1 MAEYAGLEIRI
12 GGDTTRLSKA
22 LKAPMKAA
30 AELQREIRQITMAM
44 QFDPS
49 NLKNVSTR
57 IKLTADRME
66 ALRSKVQLAGTA
78 MEQLGDKVVKI
89 DGENKTVRE
98 LAEETKN
105 VALTAKMADER
116 YNDMVTTIATL
127 YEQFN
132 KVSKNAAI
140 KELAEHV
147 GGVKNAME
155 LAKMDVVDFDSAMKR
170 LDVPASVVE
179 RFKTLNSMQ
188 FHFEGRS
195 GELDKMLEQMEQLG
209 IFTTSDVEQ
218 VKQLRSQF
226 EVIASDK
233 AAYDLAD
240 QFQELGVRIE
250 RDKSEAEGLSAT
262 MRELDTHS
270 KVSMTDSFVGTK
282 KEIEDID
289 RAIKSLDEDMKQA
302 NAVLKMDPKNLD
314 AAKRAFDD
322 MSQKAELL
330 NQREVLL
337 KQNLERL
344 NTPEVQQAAEEHRNL
359 AEWVEN
365 ARSAAQKARSAYS
378 DQAAELKNLKA
389 AAERTKESM
398 ELLQSKMR
406 AYEQGLTGHNAYEQV
421 ATQLDD
427 ARKNVKRILDDWN
440 KMLDFDFE
448 RNGPISNMGIDPDDL
463 IPQTILDRYRLL
475 KKSVDETAGAL
486 EKAQKAFIDTQTH
499 LGHDLNSEAE
509 MERRYN
515 AFVEAERQA
524 KQAKSAFEEFTS
536 SEKGVGESA
545 IEMATDFENASRE
558 VDDLQK
564 TLKTLDDV
572 KIADKGDYEKWQQDL
587 NKVQD
592 EYKELT
598 VQVDRCNSE
607 VNESKT
613 AMERAEGELDLSNQ
627 TQEWRD
633 LTTKIEENTAAKK
646 DNAAAFKP
654 ENAGILTP
662 SNIKSIGMTLYSTLT
677 PAISGMGYAMIN
689 ASEDIDSA
697 YRNMRKTVDGTEQD
711 FQGLYDA
718 ALKFSNT
725 HVTSAAQLLE
735 IEAIGGELGIAT
747 DNLQEF
753 GEVVASLADSTNL
766 SAEDAATALGHLAN
780 IMKIEPDQYSG
791 FADALV
797 RLGNNGASTEEEIVN
812 IAERIGAMGAIVGM
826 STPDVL
832 AIASTIA
839 ATGQNAEAAGTA
851 ISKTFSF
858 METAVAAAG
867 GTMEISMESIG
878 AAVQEGGDQLTIF
891 ANMAGMTADEFVEA
905 WSSDPEGTFEGLS
918 QTIKGAEGSLQK
930 IADVAGMTAEEFA
943 STWESDP
950 TAAFEAFIKGLNGIE
965 QSGGSADSTLANLG
979 ITAVR
984 QKQAI
989 EGLMQTV
996 GHLDDNLEMSGNAWN
1011 GVSDQWGRAGDAAN
1025 EAAKKAEG
1033 FSGQMQILRN
1043 MANNALASLG
1053 EGAVPILKTLSGMLE
1068 DATAWFQNL
1077 STSSKT
1083 AIIQMGAF
1091 GFALGPLLTI
1101 ISTVITSKQNIANWA
1116 ATSTGAMAQVA
1127 RAFGLGGKSMVES
1140 LKQAGT
1146 AGSGLQAVMIA
1157 LKSETKTLF
1166 LSLVKGGLTAAAIA
1180 AVGYLIAEFVKLRQ
1194 EYELQ
1199 QKATV
1204 GLQEAMGRVAQATGD
1219 FSGLLPGTEK
1229 SLEDLYEDVDRL
1241 TQRQADLAD
1250 SLDNANEKYSSSIGP
1265 AEYYAQTIEDLI
1277 GKSGRSETETNRL
1290 KAAIEGL
1297 NQECGTSYGLNDYG
1311 ELIDTQTGKVVDNT
1325 EAIWDNVEARRAQ
1338 AIVDYYSD
1346 AYNEATAQAQEA
1358 QDTLDGL
1365 LAKQEELKQSEFYGK
1380 ELWEIDDADLAAF
1393 QEWNAEWSA
1402 NKQAV
1407 EEATRQ
1413 LENAEQVRDDLEQRI
1428 GEATDQLRANEKAQQ
1443 DAAAAAEAAAR
1454 RQEIVTDD
1462 VTGNMKRMYDAV
1474 GDDAT
1479 FNDMADSLNALTV
1492 SAEEL
1497 DGVDMSR
1504 LAGSFDGSMAD
1515 VMAALEDGGVHLTT
1529 FRGQL
1534 EEAGVSSETLS
1545 SVSAAAFQSLYE
1557 SCGGN
1562 VEKTASALTHMQT
1575 VMGSVNGQQV
1585 TFYVGDNGTII
1596 DEQGNIY
1603 DLQNDIGSIPD
1614 EVLVAYYGDN
1624 TDALD
1629 KARESKKAVE
1639 DVDGDTA
1646 TVTINATDN
1655 ATSVIGGIQDRINRL
1670 LRNVNIPIGAGSSA
1684 TGSIG
1689 SAPVI
1694 PRHAKGYI
1702 ATGPTLTNQ
1711 GWIGEDGVEAV
1722 TNWATGGAV
1731 VPLTNTKYMLPIAD
1745 AIAEGMAQ
1753 RGAGTGVTYNM
1764 YIDGARIND
1773 DAQIQSQFVDLM
1785 LTLRRKEMMNVG

>member
-57 IKLTADRME
+57 IKLTADRVE

-78 MEQLGDKVVKI
+78 MEQLGDKVVRI

-98 LAEETKN
+98 LAENTKN

-116 YNDMVTTIATL
+116 YNDMVSTIATL

-132 KVSKNAAI
+132 KVAKNAAI

-195 GELDKMLEQMEQLG
+195 GELDKMLEKMEQLG
-209 IFTTSDVEQ
+209 VFTTSDVEQ

-250 RDKSEAEGLSAT
+250 RDKAEAEGLSAT

-322 MSQKAELL
+322 MTQKAELL

-378 DQAAELKNLKA
+378 DQAAELKNLEA
-389 AAERTKESM
+389 AAKRTKESM

-406 AYEQGLTGHNAYEQV
+406 AYEGGYSGHSEYVAIEEQ
-421 ATQLDD
+421 
-427 ARKNVKRILDDWN
+427 
-440 KMLDFDFE
+440 M
-448 RNGPISNMGIDPDDL
+448 
-463 IPQTILDRYRLL
+463 
-475 KKSVDETAGAL
+475 
-486 EKAQKAFIDTQTH
+486 KA
-499 LGHDLNSEAE
+499 
-509 MERRYN
+509 
-515 AFVEAERQA
+515 
-524 KQAKSAFEEFTS
+524 AKSAAEGFKTQWDKMNKS
-536 SEKGVGESA
+536 LYESGQ
-545 IEMATDFENASRE
+545 D
-558 VDDLQK
+558 
-564 TLKTLDDV
+564 TLDIATYLDTY
-572 KIADKGDYEKWQQDL
+572 KLKLSELRSEADKVALAYSERKVSEEEWQAAMQAPYDYEETEASVKRMAEGYRDASKQAENLATTLRDMEDTHIASDKDYDRWKQDL
-587 NKVQD
+587 NKLQD

-598 VQVDRCNSE
+598 VRVDECNAE
-607 VNESKT
+607 VNESK
-613 AMERAEGELDLSNQ
+613 AVMERAESELDLSNQ

-633 LTTKIEENTAAKK
+633 LTNKIEENTAAKK

-654 ENAGILTP
+654 EDAGILTP

-677 PAISGMGYAMIN
+677 PAISGLGYAMIN
-689 ASEDIDSA
+689 ASDDIDSA

-747 DNLQEF
+747 ENLQEF

-832 AIASTIA
+832 ALASTIA

-851 ISKTFSF
+851 ISKTMSF
-858 METAVAAAG
+858 FETAVAAAG

-878 AAVQEGGDQLTIF
+878 NAVAEGGDQLTIF
-891 ANMAGMTADEFVEA
+891 ANMADMTADQFAEA
-905 WSSDPEGTFEGLS
+905 WSSDPDGTFEGLS
-918 QTIKGAEGSLQK
+918 KTIEGAQGSLQK

-943 STWESDP
+943 ATWESDP

-996 GHLDDNLEMSGNAWN
+996 GHLDDNLEMSGDAWN
-1011 GVSDQWGRAGDAAN
+1011 GISDQWGRAGDAAN

-1053 EGAVPILKTLSGMLE
+1053 EGAVPILKTLSEMLA
-1068 DATAWFQNL
+1068 DATAWFESL

-1083 AIIQMGAF
+1083 AIISLGAV
-1091 GFALGPLLTI
+1091 GFAIGPLLTI
-1101 ISTVITSKQNIANWA
+1101 ISTLITSKKNIVDWA

-1140 LKQAGT
+1140 LKSAGGGMQAVSIALRSEFKDLGASLLSSIGT
-1146 AGSGLQAVMIA
+1146 AAVIVAIGAVVAEFIRLYQEMELVKKSTTGLQ
-1157 LKSETKTLF
+1157 K
-1166 LSLVKGGLTAAAIA
+1166 AISGIGQ
-1180 AVGYLIAEFVKLRQ
+1180 V
-1194 EYELQ
+1194 
-1199 QKATV
+1199 
-1204 GLQEAMGRVAQATGD
+1204 TGD
-1219 FSGLLPGTEK
+1219 FSDKLPAVEH
-1229 SLEDLYEDVDRL
+1229 SLEEIHEIAGNLR
-1241 TQRQADLAD
+1241 QQQADLAD
-1250 SLDNANEKYSSSIGP
+1250 EISNANTQYSNTAGTVR
-1265 AEYYAQTIEDLI
+1265 YYAQTIEDLI

-1297 NQECGTSYGLNDYG
+1297 NRECGTSYGLNDYG
-1311 ELIDTQTGKVVDNT
+1311 ELIDTQTGKVIDNT
-1325 EAIWDNVEARRAQ
+1325 EAIWDNVRAREAQ
-1338 AIVDYYSD
+1338 ATIDYYQD
-1346 AYNEATAQAQEA
+1346 AFDQAVA
-1358 QDTLDGL
+1358 N
-1365 LAKQEELKQSEFYGK
+1365 K
-1380 ELWEIDDADLAAF
+1380 LAA
-1393 QEWNAEWSA
+1393 EESIAALEEEREALENDSRRLADHRSAKYRSWSA
-1402 NKQAV
+1402 EV
-1407 EEATRQ
+1407 EENRKN
-1413 LENAEQVRDDLEQRI
+1413 LEAANDTYRDSVDAIEALNQKIADANDLL
-1428 GEATDQLRANEKAQQ
+1428 DANEKAQQ

-1629 KARESKKAVE
+1629 KARESKEKLDE
-1639 DVDGDTA
+1639 LDGDTA
-1646 TVTINATDN
+1646 TVTVNATDN

>member
-78 MEQLGDKVVKI
+78 MEQLGDKVVRI

-140 KELAEHV
+140 KELAKYV
-147 GGVKNAME
+147 GGVQNATE
-155 LAKMDVVDFDSAMKR
+155 LAKMNVVEFDTA
-170 LDVPASVVE
+170 LEHLNVPASVVE

-195 GELDKMLEQMEQLG
+195 GELDKMLEKMEQLG
-209 IFTTSDVEQ
+209 VFTTSDVEQ

-302 NAVLKMDPKNLD
+302 NAILKMDPKNLD

-322 MSQKAELL
+322 MTQKAELL

-344 NTPEVQQAAEEHRNL
+344 NTHEVQQAAEEHRNL

-378 DQAAELKNLKA
+378 DQAAELKNLEA
-389 AAERTKESM
+389 AAKRTKESM

-406 AYEQGLTGHNAYEQV
+406 AYEGGYSGHSEYAAIEEQ
-421 ATQLDD
+421 
-427 ARKNVKRILDDWN
+427 I
-440 KMLDFDFE
+440 
-448 RNGPISNMGIDPDDL
+448 
-463 IPQTILDRYRLL
+463 
-475 KKSVDETAGAL
+475 
-486 EKAQKAFIDTQTH
+486 KA
-499 LGHDLNSEAE
+499 
-509 MERRYN
+509 
-515 AFVEAERQA
+515 
-524 KQAKSAFEEFTS
+524 AKSAAEGFKTQWDKMNKSLYESNQDTLDIATYLDTYELKLKKLRDEADKVALAYSEGKVSVEEWQAAMQAPYDYEETEAS
-536 SEKGVGESA
+536 VKRMAEGYRDASKQAEKL
-545 IEMATDFENASRE
+545 AT
-558 VDDLQK
+558 
-564 TLKTLDDV
+564 TLKGMEDTH
-572 KIADKGDYEKWQQDL
+572 IASDEDYEKWKQDL
-587 NKVQD
+587 NKLQG

-598 VQVDRCNSE
+598 VQVDRCNAE
-607 VNESKT
+607 VDESRE
-613 AMERAEGELDLSNQ
+613 AMNRAEGELDLSNQ

-654 ENAGILTP
+654 EDASILTP

-677 PAISGMGYAMIN
+677 PAISGMGYAMVN

-832 AIASTIA
+832 ALASTIA

-851 ISKTFSF
+851 ISKTMSF
-858 METAVAAAG
+858 FETAVAAAG

-878 AAVQEGGDQLTIF
+878 NAVTEGGDQLTIF
-891 ANMAGMTADEFVEA
+891 ANMADMTADQFAEA
-905 WSSDPEGTFEGLS
+905 WSSDPEGTFESLS
-918 QTIKGAEGSLQK
+918 QTIEGAQGSLQK

-943 STWESDP
+943 ATWESDP

-996 GHLDDNLEMSGNAWN
+996 GHLDDNLTMSGDAWN
-1011 GVSDQWGRAGDAAN
+1011 GVSDEWGRAGDAAN

-1053 EGAVPILKTLSGMLE
+1053 DGAVPILKTLSEMLA
-1068 DATAWFQNL
+1068 DATAWFESL

-1091 GFALGPLLTI
+1091 GFALGPLLTV

-1229 SLEDLYEDVDRL
+1229 SLEDLYDDVDRL

-1402 NKQAV
+1402 NAQAIA
-1407 EEATRQ
+1407 EATRQ

-1479 FNDMADSLNALTV
+1479 FNDMADSLDALTV

-1603 DLQNDIGSIPD
+1603 DLNADIGSIPD

-1629 KARESKKAVE
+1629 KARESKKAVK

-1773 DAQIQSQFVDLM
+1773 DAQIQSQFIDLM
-1785 LTLRRKEMMNVG
+1785 LTIRRKEAMNVG

>member
-78 MEQLGDKVVKI
+78 MEQLGDKVVRI

-116 YNDMVTTIATL
+116 YNDMVSTIATL

-140 KELAEHV
+140 KELAKYV
-147 GGVKNAME
+147 GGVQKATE
-155 LAKMDVVDFDSAMKR
+155 LSKMKVVEFDEALEH

-195 GELDKMLEQMEQLG
+195 GELDKMLEKMEQLG
-209 IFTTSDVEQ
+209 VFTTSDVEQ

-226 EVIASDK
+226 ELVASDK

-322 MSQKAELL
+322 MTQKAELL

-406 AYEQGLTGHNAYEQV
+406 AYEGGYSGHSEYVAIEEQIKAAKSAAEGFKAQWDKMNKSLYESGQETQDI
-421 ATQLDD
+421 ATYLDTY
-427 ARKNVKRILDDWN
+427 KIKL
-440 KMLDFDFE
+440 E
-448 RNGPISNMGIDPDDL
+448 
-463 IPQTILDRYRLL
+463 
-475 KKSVDETAGAL
+475 AL
-486 EKAQKAFIDTQTH
+486 EKEADEVALAFARGETSAEEWQNALQAPYDYEET
-499 LGHDLNSEAE
+499 EASVKR
-509 MERRYN
+509 M
-515 AFVEAERQA
+515 AEGYRDA
-524 KQAKSAFEEFTS
+524 SKQA
-536 SEKGVGESA
+536 EKL
-545 IEMATDFENASRE
+545 AT
-558 VDDLQK
+558 
-564 TLKTLDDV
+564 TLKGMEDTH
-572 KIADKGDYEKWQQDL
+572 IASDEDYEKWKQDL
-587 NKVQD
+587 KKVQD
-592 EYKELT
+592 EYKELS
-598 VQVDRCNSE
+598 VQVDNCNAE
-607 VNESKT
+607 VNESRT

-654 ENAGILTP
+654 EDAGILTP

-832 AIASTIA
+832 ALASTIA

-851 ISKTFSF
+851 ISKTMSF
-858 METAVAAAG
+858 FETAVAAAG

-943 STWESDP
+943 AMWESDP

-996 GHLDDNLEMSGNAWN
+996 GHLDDNLEMSGDAWN

-1053 EGAVPILKTLSGMLE
+1053 EGAVPILKTLSEMLA
-1068 DATAWFQNL
+1068 DATAWFESL

-1083 AIIQMGAF
+1083 AIISLGAV
-1091 GFALGPLLTI
+1091 GFAIGPLLTI
-1101 ISTVITSKQNIANWA
+1101 ISTLITSKQNIANWA

-1140 LKQAGT
+1140 LKSAGGGMQAVSIALRSEFKALGASLLSSIGT
-1146 AGSGLQAVMIA
+1146 AAVIVAIGAVVAEFIRLYQEMELVKKSTTGLQ
-1157 LKSETKTLF
+1157 K
-1166 LSLVKGGLTAAAIA
+1166 AISGIGQ
-1180 AVGYLIAEFVKLRQ
+1180 V
-1194 EYELQ
+1194 
-1199 QKATV
+1199 
-1204 GLQEAMGRVAQATGD
+1204 TGD
-1219 FSGLLPGTEK
+1219 FSDKLPAVEH
-1229 SLEDLYEDVDRL
+1229 SLEEIHEIAGNLR
-1241 TQRQADLAD
+1241 QQQADLAD
-1250 SLDNANEKYSSSIGP
+1250 EISNANTQYSNTAGTVR
-1265 AEYYAQTIEDLI
+1265 YYAQTIEDLI
-1277 GKSGRSETETNRL
+1277 GKSGRNETETNRL

-1297 NQECGTSYGLNDYG
+1297 NRECGTSYGLNDYG
-1311 ELIDTQTGKVVDNT
+1311 ELIDTQTGKVIDNT
-1325 EAIWDNVEARRAQ
+1325 EAIWDNVRAREAQATIDYYQDAFDQAVANKLAAEESIAALEEEREALENDSRRLADHRSARYRSWSAEVEENRKNLEAANDTYRDSVDAIEVLNQKIADATDTLHESERAQ
-1338 AIVDYYSD
+1338 
-1346 AYNEATAQAQEA
+1346 
-1358 QDTLDGL
+1358 
-1365 LAKQEELKQSEFYGK
+1365 EE
-1380 ELWEIDDADLAAF
+1380 
-1393 QEWNAEWSA
+1393 
-1402 NKQAV
+1402 
-1407 EEATRQ
+1407 
-1413 LENAEQVRDDLEQRI
+1413 
-1428 GEATDQLRANEKAQQ
+1428 
-1443 DAAAAAEAAAR
+1443 AAAAAEAAAR

-1529 FRGQL
+1529 FRSQM

-1603 DLQNDIGSIPD
+1603 DLNADIGSIPD

-1624 TDALD
+1624 TDALN
-1629 KARESKKAVE
+1629 KARESKKAVD

-1655 ATSVIGGIQDRINRL
+1655 ATSVIGGIQNRINRM

-1689 SAPVI
+1689 LSPYI

-1753 RGAGTGVTYNM
+1753 RGAGGGGTTYNL
-1764 YIDGARIND
+1764 YIND
-1773 DAQIQSQFVDLM
+1773 ARVNDDPAIESAFLNLM
-1785 LTLRRKEMMNVG
+1785 GAVNRRGMMVNATR

>member
-78 MEQLGDKVVKI
+78 MEQLGDKVVRI

-140 KELAEHV
+140 KELAKYV
-147 GGVKNAME
+147 GGVQNATE
-155 LAKMDVVDFDSAMKR
+155 LAKMNVVEFDTA
-170 LDVPASVVE
+170 LEHLNVPASVVE

-195 GELDKMLEQMEQLG
+195 GELDKMLEKMEQLG
-209 IFTTSDVEQ
+209 VFTTSDVEQ

-322 MSQKAELL
+322 MTQKAELL

-344 NTPEVQQAAEEHRNL
+344 NTHEVQQAAEEHRNL

-378 DQAAELKNLKA
+378 DQAAELKNLEA
-389 AAERTKESM
+389 AAKRTKESM

-406 AYEQGLTGHNAYEQV
+406 AYEGGYSGHSEYAAIEEQ
-421 ATQLDD
+421 
-427 ARKNVKRILDDWN
+427 I
-440 KMLDFDFE
+440 
-448 RNGPISNMGIDPDDL
+448 
-463 IPQTILDRYRLL
+463 
-475 KKSVDETAGAL
+475 
-486 EKAQKAFIDTQTH
+486 KA
-499 LGHDLNSEAE
+499 
-509 MERRYN
+509 
-515 AFVEAERQA
+515 
-524 KQAKSAFEEFTS
+524 AKSAAEGFKTQWDKMNKSLYESNQDTLDIATYLDTYELKLKKLRDEADKVALAYSEGKVSVEEWQAAMQAPYDYEETEAS
-536 SEKGVGESA
+536 VKRMAEGYRDASKQAEKL
-545 IEMATDFENASRE
+545 AT
-558 VDDLQK
+558 
-564 TLKTLDDV
+564 TLKGMEDTH
-572 KIADKGDYEKWQQDL
+572 IASDEDYEKWKQDL
-587 NKVQD
+587 NKLQG

-598 VQVDRCNSE
+598 VQVDRCNAE
-607 VNESKT
+607 VDESRE
-613 AMERAEGELDLSNQ
+613 AMNRAEGELDLSNQ

-654 ENAGILTP
+654 EDASILTP

-677 PAISGMGYAMIN
+677 PAISGMGYAMVN

-832 AIASTIA
+832 ALASTIA

-851 ISKTFSF
+851 ISKTMSF
-858 METAVAAAG
+858 FETAVAAAG

-878 AAVQEGGDQLTIF
+878 NAVTEGGDQLTIF
-891 ANMAGMTADEFVEA
+891 ANMADMTADQFAEA
-905 WSSDPEGTFEGLS
+905 WSSDPEGTFESLS
-918 QTIKGAEGSLQK
+918 QTIEGAQGSLQK

-943 STWESDP
+943 ATWESDP

-996 GHLDDNLEMSGNAWN
+996 GHLDDNLTMSGDAWN
-1011 GVSDQWGRAGDAAN
+1011 GVSDEWGRAGDAAN

-1053 EGAVPILKTLSGMLE
+1053 DGAVPILKTLSEMLA
-1068 DATAWFQNL
+1068 DATAWFESL

-1091 GFALGPLLTI
+1091 GFALGPLLTV

-1402 NKQAV
+1402 NAQAIA
-1407 EEATRQ
+1407 EATRQ

-1454 RQEIVTDD
+1454 RQEIVADD

-1603 DLQNDIGSIPD
+1603 DLNADIGSIPD

-1629 KARESKKAVE
+1629 KARESKKAVD

-1655 ATSVIGGIQDRINRL
+1655 ATNVIGGIQDRINRL
-1670 LRNVNIPIGAGSSA
+1670 LRNVNIPIGVGSSA

-1773 DAQIQSQFVDLM
+1773 DAQIQSQFIDLM
-1785 LTLRRKEMMNVG
+1785 LTIRRKEAMNVG

>member
-78 MEQLGDKVVKI
+78 MEQLGDKVVRI

-98 LAEETKN
+98 LAENTKN

-116 YNDMVTTIATL
+116 YNDMVSTIATL

-132 KVSKNAAI
+132 KVAKNAAI

-195 GELDKMLEQMEQLG
+195 GELDKMLEKMEQLG
-209 IFTTSDVEQ
+209 VFTTSDVEQ

-250 RDKSEAEGLSAT
+250 RDKAEAEGLSAT

-322 MSQKAELL
+322 MTQKAELL

-344 NTPEVQQAAEEHRNL
+344 NTPEVKQAAEEHRNL

-378 DQAAELKNLKA
+378 DQAAELKNLEA
-389 AAERTKESM
+389 AAKRTKESM

-406 AYEQGLTGHNAYEQV
+406 AYEGGYSGHSEYVAIEEQ
-421 ATQLDD
+421 
-427 ARKNVKRILDDWN
+427 
-440 KMLDFDFE
+440 M
-448 RNGPISNMGIDPDDL
+448 
-463 IPQTILDRYRLL
+463 
-475 KKSVDETAGAL
+475 
-486 EKAQKAFIDTQTH
+486 KA
-499 LGHDLNSEAE
+499 
-509 MERRYN
+509 
-515 AFVEAERQA
+515 
-524 KQAKSAFEEFTS
+524 AKSAAEGFKTQWDKMNKS
-536 SEKGVGESA
+536 LYESGQ
-545 IEMATDFENASRE
+545 D
-558 VDDLQK
+558 
-564 TLKTLDDV
+564 TLDIATYLDTY
-572 KIADKGDYEKWQQDL
+572 KLKLSELRSEADKVALAYSERKVSEEEWQAAMQAPYDYEETEASVKRMAEGYRDASKQAENLATTLRDMEDTHIASDKDYDRWKQDL
-587 NKVQD
+587 NKLQD

-598 VQVDRCNSE
+598 VRVDECNAE
-607 VNESKT
+607 VNESK
-613 AMERAEGELDLSNQ
+613 AVMERAESELDLSNQ

-633 LTTKIEENTAAKK
+633 LTNKIEENTAAKK

-654 ENAGILTP
+654 EDAGILTP

-677 PAISGMGYAMIN
+677 PAISGLGYAMIN
-689 ASEDIDSA
+689 ASDDIDSA

-747 DNLQEF
+747 ENLQEF

-832 AIASTIA
+832 ALASTIA

-851 ISKTFSF
+851 ISKTMSF
-858 METAVAAAG
+858 FETAVAAAG

-878 AAVQEGGDQLTIF
+878 NAVAEGGDQLTIF
-891 ANMAGMTADEFVEA
+891 ANMADMTADQFAEA
-905 WSSDPEGTFEGLS
+905 WSSDPDGTFEGLS
-918 QTIKGAEGSLQK
+918 KTIEGAQGSLQK

-943 STWESDP
+943 ATWESDP

-996 GHLDDNLEMSGNAWN
+996 GHLDDNLEMSGDAWN
-1011 GVSDQWGRAGDAAN
+1011 GISDQWGRAGDAAN

-1053 EGAVPILKTLSGMLE
+1053 EGAVPILKTLSEMLA
-1068 DATAWFQNL
+1068 DATAWFESL

-1083 AIIQMGAF
+1083 AIISLGAV
-1091 GFALGPLLTI
+1091 GFAIGPLLTI
-1101 ISTVITSKQNIANWA
+1101 ISTLITSKKNIVDWA

-1140 LKQAGT
+1140 LKSAGGGMQAVSIALRSEFKALGASLLSSIGT
-1146 AGSGLQAVMIA
+1146 AAVIVAIGAVVAEFIRLYQEMELVKKSTTGLQ
-1157 LKSETKTLF
+1157 K
-1166 LSLVKGGLTAAAIA
+1166 AISGIGQ
-1180 AVGYLIAEFVKLRQ
+1180 V
-1194 EYELQ
+1194 
-1199 QKATV
+1199 
-1204 GLQEAMGRVAQATGD
+1204 TGD
-1219 FSGLLPGTEK
+1219 FSDKLPAVEH
-1229 SLEDLYEDVDRL
+1229 SLEEIHEIAGNLR
-1241 TQRQADLAD
+1241 QQQADLAD
-1250 SLDNANEKYSSSIGP
+1250 EISNANTQYSNTAGTVR
-1265 AEYYAQTIEDLI
+1265 YYAQTIEDLI

-1297 NQECGTSYGLNDYG
+1297 NRECGTSYGLNDYG
-1311 ELIDTQTGKVVDNT
+1311 ELIDTQTGKVIDNT
-1325 EAIWDNVEARRAQ
+1325 EAIWDNVRAREAQ
-1338 AIVDYYSD
+1338 ATIDYYQD
-1346 AYNEATAQAQEA
+1346 AFDQAVA
-1358 QDTLDGL
+1358 N
-1365 LAKQEELKQSEFYGK
+1365 K
-1380 ELWEIDDADLAAF
+1380 LAA
-1393 QEWNAEWSA
+1393 EESIAALEEEREALENDSRRLADHRSAKYRSWSA
-1402 NKQAV
+1402 EV
-1407 EEATRQ
+1407 EENRKN
-1413 LENAEQVRDDLEQRI
+1413 LEAANDTYRDSVDAIEALNQKIADANDLL
-1428 GEATDQLRANEKAQQ
+1428 DANEKAQQ

-1629 KARESKKAVE
+1629 KARESKEKLDE
-1639 DVDGDTA
+1639 LDGDTA
-1646 TVTINATDN
+1646 TVTVNATDN

>member
-12 GGDTTRLSKA
+12 GGDTTKLSKA

-78 MEQLGDKVVKI
+78 MEQLGDKVVRI

-116 YNDMVTTIATL
+116 YNDMVSTIATL

-132 KVSKNAAI
+132 KVAKNAAI

-195 GELDKMLEQMEQLG
+195 GELDKMLEKMEQLG
-209 IFTTSDVEQ
+209 VFTTSDVEQ

-233 AAYDLAD
+233 SAYDLAD

-250 RDKSEAEGLSAT
+250 RDKAEAEGLSAT

-378 DQAAELKNLKA
+378 DQAAELKNLKV

-406 AYEQGLTGHNAYEQV
+406 AYEGGYSGHSEYAAIEEQ
-421 ATQLDD
+421 
-427 ARKNVKRILDDWN
+427 I
-440 KMLDFDFE
+440 
-448 RNGPISNMGIDPDDL
+448 
-463 IPQTILDRYRLL
+463 
-475 KKSVDETAGAL
+475 
-486 EKAQKAFIDTQTH
+486 KA
-499 LGHDLNSEAE
+499 
-509 MERRYN
+509 
-515 AFVEAERQA
+515 
-524 KQAKSAFEEFTS
+524 AKSAAEGFKTQWDKMNKSLYESNQDTLDIATYLDTYELKLKKLRDEADKVALAYSEGKVSVEEWQAAMQAPYDYEETEAS
-536 SEKGVGESA
+536 VKR
-545 IEMATDFENASRE
+545 MAEGYRDASKQAENLAT
-558 VDDLQK
+558 
-564 TLKTLDDV
+564 TLKGMEDTH
-572 KIADKGDYEKWQQDL
+572 IASDEDYEKWKQDL
-587 NKVQD
+587 NKLQD

-598 VQVDRCNSE
+598 VRVDECNAE
-607 VNESKT
+607 VNESK
-613 AMERAEGELDLSNQ
+613 AVMERAESELDLSNQ

-633 LTTKIEENTAAKK
+633 LTNKIEENTAAKK

-654 ENAGILTP
+654 EDASILTP

-677 PAISGMGYAMIN
+677 PAISGLGYAMIN
-689 ASEDIDSA
+689 ASDDIDSA

-747 DNLQEF
+747 ENLQEF

-832 AIASTIA
+832 ALASTIA

-851 ISKTFSF
+851 ISKTMSF
-858 METAVAAAG
+858 FETAVAAAG
-867 GTMEISMESIG
+867 GTMEVSMESIG
-878 AAVQEGGDQLTIF
+878 NAVAEGGDQLTIF
-891 ANMAGMTADEFVEA
+891 ANMADMTAEQFAEA

-918 QTIKGAEGSLQK
+918 KTIEGAQGSLQK

-943 STWESDP
+943 AMWESDP

-996 GHLDDNLEMSGNAWN
+996 GHLDDNLEMSGDAWN
-1011 GVSDQWGRAGDAAN
+1011 GISDQWGRAGDAAN

-1053 EGAVPILKTLSGMLE
+1053 EGAVPILKTLSEMLA
-1068 DATAWFQNL
+1068 DATAWFESL

-1083 AIIQMGAF
+1083 AIISLGAV
-1091 GFALGPLLTI
+1091 GFAIGPLLTI
-1101 ISTVITSKQNIANWA
+1101 ISTLITSKQNIANWA

-1157 LKSETKTLF
+1157 LKSETKALF

-1180 AVGYLIAEFVKLRQ
+1180 LVGSLIVEFVKLRQ

-1219 FSGLLPGTEK
+1219 FSGLLPGTER
-1229 SLEDLYEDVDRL
+1229 SLEELYEDVDRL

-1250 SLDNANEKYSSSIGP
+1250 SLDSANEKYSSSIGP

-1277 GKSGRSETETNRL
+1277 GKSGRNEVETNRL

-1311 ELIDTQTGKVVDNT
+1311 ELIDTQTGKVIDNT

-1380 ELWEIDDADLAAF
+1380 ELWEIDDADLSAF

-1402 NKQAV
+1402 NAQAIA
-1407 EEATRQ
+1407 EATRQ

-1479 FNDMADSLNALTV
+1479 FNDMADSLDALTV

-1529 FRGQL
+1529 FRSQM

-1596 DEQGNIY
+1596 DAEGRIY
-1603 DLQNDIGSIPD
+1603 DLETDIAEIPD
-1614 EVLVAYYGDN
+1614 EVLIEIYGDN
-1624 TDALD
+1624 TDALE
-1629 KARESKKAVE
+1629 KARQAKEEAKK
-1639 DVDGDTA
+1639 VDNTDANITITA
-1646 TVTINATDN
+1646 TDYASAKLRDL
-1655 ATSVIGGIQDRINRL
+1655 QDR
-1670 LRNVNIPIGAGSSA
+1670 LRQLRGAKANIIVGTSQA
-1684 TGSIG
+1684 TGGMNSV
-1689 SAPVI
+1689 PVI
-1694 PRHAKGYI
+1694 PRHATGYI
-1702 ATGPTLTNQ
+1702 AKGPTLTNQ
-1711 GWIGEDGVEAV
+1711 GWIGEDGIEAV
-1722 TNWATGGAV
+1722 ANWATGGAV

-1745 AIAEGMAQ
+1745 AIADGMAK
-1753 RGAGTGVTYNM
+1753 RGAGGGQTYNL
-1764 YIDGARIND
+1764 YIND
-1773 DAQIQSQFVDLM
+1773 AHVNDDPAIRSAFVNLM
-1785 LTLRRKEMMNVG
+1785 TTIERKGAMNIGN

>member
-78 MEQLGDKVVKI
+78 MEQLGDKVVRI

-140 KELAEHV
+140 KELAKYV
-147 GGVKNAME
+147 GGVQNATE
-155 LAKMDVVDFDSAMKR
+155 LAKMNVVEFDTA
-170 LDVPASVVE
+170 LEHLNVPASVVE

-195 GELDKMLEQMEQLG
+195 GELDKMLEKMEQLG
-209 IFTTSDVEQ
+209 VFTTSDVEQ

-322 MSQKAELL
+322 MTQKAELL

-344 NTPEVQQAAEEHRNL
+344 NTHEVQQAAEEHRNL

-378 DQAAELKNLKA
+378 DQAAELKNLEA
-389 AAERTKESM
+389 AAKRTKESM

-406 AYEQGLTGHNAYEQV
+406 AYEGGYSGHSEYAAIEEQ
-421 ATQLDD
+421 
-427 ARKNVKRILDDWN
+427 I
-440 KMLDFDFE
+440 
-448 RNGPISNMGIDPDDL
+448 
-463 IPQTILDRYRLL
+463 
-475 KKSVDETAGAL
+475 
-486 EKAQKAFIDTQTH
+486 KA
-499 LGHDLNSEAE
+499 
-509 MERRYN
+509 
-515 AFVEAERQA
+515 
-524 KQAKSAFEEFTS
+524 AKSAAEGFKTQWDKMNKSLYESNQDTLDIATYLDTYELKLKKLRDEADKVALAYSEGKVSVEEWQAAMQAPYDYEETEAS
-536 SEKGVGESA
+536 VKRMAEGYRDASKQAEKL
-545 IEMATDFENASRE
+545 AT
-558 VDDLQK
+558 
-564 TLKTLDDV
+564 TLKGMEDTH
-572 KIADKGDYEKWQQDL
+572 IASDEDYEKWKQDL
-587 NKVQD
+587 NKLQG

-598 VQVDRCNSE
+598 VQVDRCNAE
-607 VNESKT
+607 VDESRE
-613 AMERAEGELDLSNQ
+613 AMNRAEGELDLSNQ

-654 ENAGILTP
+654 EDASILTP

-677 PAISGMGYAMIN
+677 PAISGMGYAMVN

-832 AIASTIA
+832 ALASTIA

-851 ISKTFSF
+851 ISKTMSF
-858 METAVAAAG
+858 FETAVAAAG

-878 AAVQEGGDQLTIF
+878 NAVTEGGDQLTIF
-891 ANMAGMTADEFVEA
+891 ANMADMTADQFAEA
-905 WSSDPEGTFEGLS
+905 WSSDPEGTFESLS
-918 QTIKGAEGSLQK
+918 QTIEGAQGSLQK

-943 STWESDP
+943 ATWESDP

-996 GHLDDNLEMSGNAWN
+996 GHLDDNLTMSGDAWN
-1011 GVSDQWGRAGDAAN
+1011 GVSDEWGRAGDAAN

-1053 EGAVPILKTLSGMLE
+1053 DGAVPILKTLSEMLA
-1068 DATAWFQNL
+1068 DATAWFESL

-1091 GFALGPLLTI
+1091 GFALGPLLTV

-1402 NKQAV
+1402 NAQAIA
-1407 EEATRQ
+1407 EATRQ

-1603 DLQNDIGSIPD
+1603 DLNADIGSIPD

-1629 KARESKKAVE
+1629 KARESKKAVD

-1655 ATSVIGGIQDRINRL
+1655 ATNVIGGIQDRINRL
-1670 LRNVNIPIGAGSSA
+1670 LRNVNIPIGVGSSA

-1773 DAQIQSQFVDLM
+1773 DAQIQSQFIDLM
-1785 LTLRRKEMMNVG
+1785 LTIRRKEAMNVG

>member
-78 MEQLGDKVVKI
+78 MEQLGDKVVRI

-116 YNDMVTTIATL
+116 YNDMVSTIATL

-132 KVSKNAAI
+132 KVAKNAAI

-195 GELDKMLEQMEQLG
+195 GELDKMLEKMEQLG
-209 IFTTSDVEQ
+209 VFTTSDVEQ

-250 RDKSEAEGLSAT
+250 RDKAEAEGLSAT

-322 MSQKAELL
+322 MTQKAELL

-344 NTPEVQQAAEEHRNL
+344 NTPEVKQAAEEHRNL

-365 ARSAAQKARSAYS
+365 ARSAAQKARSTYS
-378 DQAAELKNLKA
+378 DQAAELKNLEA
-389 AAERTKESM
+389 AAKRTKESM

-406 AYEQGLTGHNAYEQV
+406 AYEGGYSGHSEYVAIEEQ
-421 ATQLDD
+421 
-427 ARKNVKRILDDWN
+427 
-440 KMLDFDFE
+440 M
-448 RNGPISNMGIDPDDL
+448 
-463 IPQTILDRYRLL
+463 
-475 KKSVDETAGAL
+475 
-486 EKAQKAFIDTQTH
+486 KA
-499 LGHDLNSEAE
+499 
-509 MERRYN
+509 
-515 AFVEAERQA
+515 
-524 KQAKSAFEEFTS
+524 AKSAAEGFKTQWDKMNKS
-536 SEKGVGESA
+536 LYESGQ
-545 IEMATDFENASRE
+545 D
-558 VDDLQK
+558 
-564 TLKTLDDV
+564 TLDIATYLDTY
-572 KIADKGDYEKWQQDL
+572 KLKLSELRSEADKVALAYSERKVSEEEWQAAMQAPYDYEETEASVKRMAEGYRDASKQAENLATTLRDMEDTHIASDKDYDRWKQDL
-587 NKVQD
+587 NKLQD

-598 VQVDRCNSE
+598 VRVDECNAE
-607 VNESKT
+607 VNESKSV
-613 AMERAEGELDLSNQ
+613 MERAESELDLSNQ

-633 LTTKIEENTAAKK
+633 LTNKIEENTAAKK

-654 ENAGILTP
+654 EDAGILTP

-677 PAISGMGYAMIN
+677 PAISGLGYAMIN
-689 ASEDIDSA
+689 ASDDIDSA

-747 DNLQEF
+747 ENLQEF

-832 AIASTIA
+832 ALASTIA

-851 ISKTFSF
+851 ISKTMSF
-858 METAVAAAG
+858 FETAVAAAG

-878 AAVQEGGDQLTIF
+878 NAVAEGGDQLTIF
-891 ANMAGMTADEFVEA
+891 ANMADMTADQFAEA

-918 QTIKGAEGSLQK
+918 KTIEGAQGSLQK

-943 STWESDP
+943 ATWESDP

-996 GHLDDNLEMSGNAWN
+996 GHLDDNLEMSGDAWN
-1011 GVSDQWGRAGDAAN
+1011 GISDQWGRAGDAAN

-1053 EGAVPILKTLSGMLE
+1053 EGAVPILKTLSEMLA
-1068 DATAWFQNL
+1068 DATAWFESL

-1083 AIIQMGAF
+1083 AIISLGAV
-1091 GFALGPLLTI
+1091 GFAIGPLLTI
-1101 ISTVITSKQNIANWA
+1101 ISTLITSKKNIVDWA

-1140 LKQAGT
+1140 LKSAGGGMQAVSIALRSEFKALGASLLSSIGT
-1146 AGSGLQAVMIA
+1146 AAVIVAIGAVVAEFIRLYQEMELVKKSTTGLQ
-1157 LKSETKTLF
+1157 K
-1166 LSLVKGGLTAAAIA
+1166 AISGIGQ
-1180 AVGYLIAEFVKLRQ
+1180 V
-1194 EYELQ
+1194 
-1199 QKATV
+1199 
-1204 GLQEAMGRVAQATGD
+1204 TGD
-1219 FSGLLPGTEK
+1219 FSDKLPAVEH
-1229 SLEDLYEDVDRL
+1229 SLEEIHEIAGNLR
-1241 TQRQADLAD
+1241 QQQADLAD
-1250 SLDNANEKYSSSIGP
+1250 EISNANTQYSNTAGTVR
-1265 AEYYAQTIEDLI
+1265 YYAQTIEDLI

-1297 NQECGTSYGLNDYG
+1297 NRECGTSYGLNDYG
-1311 ELIDTQTGKVVDNT
+1311 ELIDTQTGKVIDNT
-1325 EAIWDNVEARRAQ
+1325 EAIWDNVRAREAQ
-1338 AIVDYYSD
+1338 ATIDYYQD
-1346 AYNEATAQAQEA
+1346 AFDQAVA
-1358 QDTLDGL
+1358 N
-1365 LAKQEELKQSEFYGK
+1365 K
-1380 ELWEIDDADLAAF
+1380 LAA
-1393 QEWNAEWSA
+1393 EESIAALEEEREALENDSRRLADHRSAKYRSWSA
-1402 NKQAV
+1402 EV
-1407 EEATRQ
+1407 EENRKN
-1413 LENAEQVRDDLEQRI
+1413 LEAANDTYRDSVDAIEALNQKIADANDLL
-1428 GEATDQLRANEKAQQ
+1428 DANEKAQQ

-1629 KARESKKAVE
+1629 KARESKEKLDE
-1639 DVDGDTA
+1639 LDGDTA
-1646 TVTINATDN
+1646 TVTVNATDN

>member
-78 MEQLGDKVVKI
+78 MEQLGDRVVEVGGK
-89 DGENKTVRE
+89 EKTVRE
-98 LAEETKN
+98 LAENTKN

-140 KELAEHV
+140 KELAKYV
-147 GGVKNAME
+147 GGVQNATE
-155 LAKMDVVDFDSAMKR
+155 LAKMNVVEFDAALEH

-195 GELDKMLEQMEQLG
+195 GELDKMLEKMEQLG
-209 IFTTSDVEQ
+209 VFTTSDVEQ

-322 MSQKAELL
+322 MTQKAELL

-344 NTPEVQQAAEEHRNL
+344 NTPEVKQAAEEHRNL

-406 AYEQGLTGHNAYEQV
+406 AYEGGYSGHSEYAAIEEQ
-421 ATQLDD
+421 
-427 ARKNVKRILDDWN
+427 I
-440 KMLDFDFE
+440 
-448 RNGPISNMGIDPDDL
+448 
-463 IPQTILDRYRLL
+463 
-475 KKSVDETAGAL
+475 
-486 EKAQKAFIDTQTH
+486 KA
-499 LGHDLNSEAE
+499 
-509 MERRYN
+509 
-515 AFVEAERQA
+515 
-524 KQAKSAFEEFTS
+524 AKSAAEGFKTQWDKMNKSLYESNQDTLDIATYLDTYELKLKKLRSEADKVALAYSEGKASVEEWQAAMQAPYDYEETEAS
-536 SEKGVGESA
+536 VKKMAEGYRDASKQAEKL
-545 IEMATDFENASRE
+545 AT
-558 VDDLQK
+558 
-564 TLKTLDDV
+564 TLKGMEDTH
-572 KIADKGDYEKWQQDL
+572 IASDEDYEKWKQDL
-587 NKVQD
+587 NKLQD
-592 EYKELT
+592 EYKELS
-598 VQVDRCNSE
+598 VQVDRCDAE
-607 VNESKT
+607 VKESSA

-633 LTTKIEENTAAKK
+633 LTNKIEENTAAKK

-654 ENAGILTP
+654 EDAGILTP

-677 PAISGMGYAMIN
+677 PAISGMGYAMVN

-697 YRNMRKTVDGTEQD
+697 YRNMRKTVDGTEQE

-832 AIASTIA
+832 ALASTIA

-851 ISKTFSF
+851 ISKTMSF
-858 METAVAAAG
+858 FETAVAAAG

-878 AAVQEGGDQLTIF
+878 NAVAEGGDQLTIF

-943 STWESDP
+943 ATWESDP

-996 GHLDDNLEMSGNAWN
+996 GHLDDNLTMSGDAWN
-1011 GVSDQWGRAGDAAN
+1011 GVSDEWGRAGDAAN

-1053 EGAVPILKTLSGMLE
+1053 EGAVPILKTLSKMLE

-1204 GLQEAMGRVAQATGD
+1204 GLQAALNRVGQATGD
-1219 FSGLLPGTEK
+1219 FSDRLPGAER

-1277 GKSGRSETETNRL
+1277 GKSGRSEVETNRL

-1311 ELIDTQTGKVVDNT
+1311 ELIDTQTGKVIDNT

-1479 FNDMADSLNALTV
+1479 FNDMADSLDALTV

-1596 DEQGNIY
+1596 DEQGNVY
-1603 DLQNDIGSIPD
+1603 DLNADIDSIPD

-1745 AIAEGMAQ
+1745 AIADGMAK
-1753 RGAGTGVTYNM
+1753 RGAGGPTYNL
-1764 YIDGARIND
+1764 YINGAHVND
-1773 DAQIQSQFVDLM
+1773 NAQISEQFVELM
-1785 LTLRRKEMMNVG
+1785 LTLARKEDMNRGY

>member
-78 MEQLGDKVVKI
+78 MEQLGDKVVRI

-116 YNDMVTTIATL
+116 YNDMVSTIATL

-140 KELAEHV
+140 KELAKYV
-147 GGVKNAME
+147 GGVQKATE
-155 LAKMDVVDFDSAMKR
+155 LAKMNVVEFDTALEH

-195 GELDKMLEQMEQLG
+195 GELDKMLEKMEQLG
-209 IFTTSDVEQ
+209 VFTTSDVEQ

-322 MSQKAELL
+322 MTQKAELL

-344 NTPEVQQAAEEHRNL
+344 NTPEVKQAAEEHRNL

-406 AYEQGLTGHNAYEQV
+406 AYKQGLTGHNAYEQV

-427 ARKNVKRILDDWN
+427 ARKNVKRILDEWN
-440 KMLDFDFE
+440 RMLNSDFE

-475 KKSVDETAGAL
+475 KKSVDETAGAF
-486 EKAQKAFIDTQTH
+486 EKAQKAFNDTQTH
-499 LGHDLNSEAE
+499 LGHDLYSEAE
-509 MERRYN
+509 MERRYDVL
-515 AFVEAERQA
+515 VEAERQA

-572 KIADKGDYEKWQQDL
+572 KIADKGDYEKWKQDL
-587 NKVQD
+587 NKLQD

-598 VQVDRCNSE
+598 VRVDECNAE
-607 VNESKT
+607 VNESK
-613 AMERAEGELDLSNQ
+613 AVMERAESELDLSNQ

-633 LTTKIEENTAAKK
+633 LTNKIEENTAAKK

-654 ENAGILTP
+654 EDAGILTP

-677 PAISGMGYAMIN
+677 PAISGLGYAMIN

-747 DNLQEF
+747 ENLQEF

-832 AIASTIA
+832 ALASTIA

-851 ISKTFSF
+851 ISKTMSF
-858 METAVAAAG
+858 FETAVAAAG
-867 GTMEISMESIG
+867 GTMEVSMESIG
-878 AAVQEGGDQLTIF
+878 NAVAEGGDQLTIF
-891 ANMAGMTADEFVEA
+891 ANMADMTADQFAEA
-905 WSSDPEGTFEGLS
+905 WSSDPEGTFENLS
-918 QTIKGAEGSLQK
+918 QTIDGAQGSLQK

-943 STWESDP
+943 ATWESDP

-965 QSGGSADSTLANLG
+965 QSGGSADSTLVNLG

-996 GHLDDNLEMSGNAWN
+996 GHLDDNLEMSGDAWN
-1011 GVSDQWGRAGDAAN
+1011 GISDQWGRAGDAAN

-1053 EGAVPILKTLSGMLE
+1053 EGAVPILKTLSEMLE

-1083 AIIQMGAF
+1083 AIISLGAV
-1091 GFALGPLLTI
+1091 GFAIGPLLTI
-1101 ISTVITSKQNIANWA
+1101 ISTLITSKKNIVDWA

-1140 LKQAGT
+1140 LKSAGGGMQAVSIALRSEFKALGASLLSSIGT
-1146 AGSGLQAVMIA
+1146 AAVIVAIGAVVAEFIRLYQEMELVKKSTTGLQ
-1157 LKSETKTLF
+1157 K
-1166 LSLVKGGLTAAAIA
+1166 AISGIGQ
-1180 AVGYLIAEFVKLRQ
+1180 V
-1194 EYELQ
+1194 
-1199 QKATV
+1199 
-1204 GLQEAMGRVAQATGD
+1204 TGD
-1219 FSGLLPGTEK
+1219 FSDKLPAVEH
-1229 SLEDLYEDVDRL
+1229 SLEEIHEIAGNLR
-1241 TQRQADLAD
+1241 QQQADLAD
-1250 SLDNANEKYSSSIGP
+1250 EISNANTQYSNTAGTVR
-1265 AEYYAQTIEDLI
+1265 YYAQTIEDLI

-1297 NQECGTSYGLNDYG
+1297 NRECGTSYGLNDYG
-1311 ELIDTQTGKVVDNT
+1311 ELIDTQTGKVIDNT
-1325 EAIWDNVEARRAQ
+1325 EAIWDNVRAREAQ
-1338 AIVDYYSD
+1338 ATIDYY
-1346 AYNEATAQAQEA
+1346 QEA
-1358 QDTLDGL
+1358 FDQ
-1365 LAKQEELKQSEFYGK
+1365 AVANK
-1380 ELWEIDDADLAAF
+1380 LAA
-1393 QEWNAEWSA
+1393 EESIAALEEEREALENDSRRLADHRSAKYRSWSA
-1402 NKQAV
+1402 EV
-1407 EEATRQ
+1407 EENRKN
-1413 LENAEQVRDDLEQRI
+1413 LEAANDTYRDSVDAIEALNQKIADANDLL
-1428 GEATDQLRANEKAQQ
+1428 DANEKAQQ

-1670 LRNVNIPIGAGSSA
+1670 LRNVNIPIGAGNAA

-1745 AIAEGMAQ
+1745 AIADGMAK
-1753 RGAGTGVTYNM
+1753 RGAGGPTYNL
-1764 YIDGARIND
+1764 YINGAHVND
-1773 DAQIQSQFVDLM
+1773 NAQISEQFVELM
-1785 LTLRRKEMMNVG
+1785 LTLARKEDMNRGY

>member
-12 GGDTTRLSKA
+12 GGDTTKLNKA
-22 LKAPMKAA
+22 LRASTKAA
-30 AELQREIRQITMAM
+30 SELQREIKLVTTAM
-44 QFDPS
+44 RMDPA
-49 NLKNVSTR
+49 NLQLVSTR
-57 IKLTADRME
+57 IKLTTDRME
-66 ALRSKVQLAGTA
+66 ALRAKIQLSERA
-78 MEQLGDKVVKI
+78 MEQLGDQGVRFGKFEGNVK
-89 DGENKTVRE
+89 K
-98 LAEETKN
+98 LATETHN
-105 VALTAKMADER
+105 VAMQAKLADER
-116 YNDMVTTIATL
+116 YNDVVETIATL
-127 YEQFN
+127 YEHFN
-132 KVSKNAAI
+132 KVARNAAVDKIAEKLGSTKEAVRLANESAEEFEQTLRRFNVPPATI
-140 KELAEHV
+140 KELEQLR
-147 GGVKNAME
+147 N
-155 LAKMDVVDFDSAMKR
+155 
-170 LDVPASVVE
+170 
-179 RFKTLNSMQ
+179 MQ
-188 FHFEGRS
+188 FHFEGRT
-195 GELDKMLEQMEQLG
+195 GELDKMLEKMQQLG
-209 IFTTSDVEQ
+209 IFTDDDVAA
-218 VKQLRSQF
+218 VKELRGQF
-226 EVIASDK
+226 DTALSTK
-233 AAYDLAD
+233 KAYDLAD
-240 QFQELGVRIE
+240 QFEQLGTRIA
-250 RDKSEAEGLSAT
+250 RDKAEVEGLST
-262 MRELDTHS
+262 SIRELDTHS
-270 KVSMTDSFVGTK
+270 KVSMDVGFKGTK
-282 KEIEDID
+282 EQIDSID
-289 RAIKSLDEDMKQA
+289 RSIKALDEDMKQA

-322 MSQKAELL
+322 MNQKAELL
-330 NQREVLL
+330 NKREELL
-337 KQNLERL
+337 RQNLDRL
-344 NTPEVQQAAEEHRNL
+344 NTPELQAAAKEHQNI
-359 AEWVEN
+359 AEWVEQ
-365 ARSAAQKARSAYS
+365 ARVAAQGARGAYTEQQAALTNLETAAQKTSDTMAILRERMKAYEGGFSGHDAFDKLNAQLDNARVHVDKLRAEWDKMLARDYESGGGLNGMMPETVLERYQMLEATVRKTASELEKWHKFNDWKFNGLDEASEDAIKLKTELGELEQNANKAVEAFFVFADENETIIDMARSIEEAS
-378 DQAAELKNLKA
+378 TE
-389 AAERTKESM
+389 
-398 ELLQSKMR
+398 
-406 AYEQGLTGHNAYEQV
+406 
-421 ATQLDD
+421 
-427 ARKNVKRILDDWN
+427 
-440 KMLDFDFE
+440 
-448 RNGPISNMGIDPDDL
+448 
-463 IPQTILDRYRLL
+463 
-475 KKSVDETAGAL
+475 VDEL
-486 EKAQKAFIDTQTH
+486 H
-499 LGHDLNSEAE
+499 
-509 MERRYN
+509 
-515 AFVEAERQA
+515 RQ
-524 KQAKSAFEEFTS
+524 
-536 SEKGVGESA
+536 
-545 IEMATDFENASRE
+545 
-558 VDDLQK
+558 
-564 TLKTLDDV
+564 LKTLDDV
-572 KIADKGDYEKWQQDL
+572 KIASPEEYEKWREDL
-587 NKVQD
+587 EKLEA
-592 EYKELT
+592 EYPELT
-598 VQVDRCNSE
+598 AEIEKQKVAV
-607 VNESKT
+607 
-613 AMERAEGELDLSNQ
+613 ERLEAAQEKADDELDLANQ
-627 TQEWRD
+627 TQEMREY
-633 LTTKIEENTAAKK
+633 TREIEKNSAAKK
-646 DNAAAFKP
+646 ENASAFKGA
-654 ENAGILTP
+654 ENKGILSP

-677 PAISGMGYAMIN
+677 PAITSVGYAMVT
-689 ASEDIDSA
+689 ASDNIDTA

-711 FQGLYDA
+711 FKRLYDA
-718 ALKFSNT
+718 AIEFSNT
-725 HVTSAAQLLE
+725 HVTSAAELLE
-735 IEAIGGELGIAT
+735 IEAIGGELGIAIE
-747 DNLQEF
+747 NLQGFAES
-753 GEVVASLADSTNL
+753 VASIADSTNL

-780 IMKIEPDQYSG
+780 IMKINPDQYSG

-832 AIASTIA
+832 ALASTIA

-851 ISKTFSF
+851 ISKTMSF
-858 METAVAAAG
+858 FETAVAAAG
-867 GTMEISMESIG
+867 GTMEVSMESIG
-878 AAVQEGGDQLTIF
+878 NAVAEGGDQLTIF
-891 ANMAGMTADEFVEA
+891 ANMADMTAEQFAEA

-918 QTIKGAEGSLQK
+918 KTIEGAQGSLQK

-943 STWESDP
+943 AMWESDP

-996 GHLDDNLEMSGNAWN
+996 GHLDDNLEMSGDAWN
-1011 GVSDQWGRAGDAAN
+1011 GISDQWGRAGDAAN

-1053 EGAVPILKTLSGMLE
+1053 EGAVPILKTLSEMLA
-1068 DATAWFQNL
+1068 DATAWFESL

-1083 AIIQMGAF
+1083 AIISLGAV
-1091 GFALGPLLTI
+1091 GFAIGPLLTI
-1101 ISTVITSKQNIANWA
+1101 ISTLITSKQNIANWA

-1157 LKSETKTLF
+1157 LKSETKALF

-1180 AVGYLIAEFVKLRQ
+1180 LVGSLIVEFVKLRQ

-1219 FSGLLPGTEK
+1219 FSGLLPGTER
-1229 SLEDLYEDVDRL
+1229 SLEELYEDVDRL

-1250 SLDNANEKYSSSIGP
+1250 SLDSANEKYSSSIGP

-1277 GKSGRSETETNRL
+1277 GKSGRNEVETNRL

-1311 ELIDTQTGKVVDNT
+1311 ELIDTQTGKVIDNT

-1380 ELWEIDDADLAAF
+1380 ELWEIDDADLSAF

-1402 NKQAV
+1402 NAQAIA
-1407 EEATRQ
+1407 EATRQ

-1479 FNDMADSLNALTV
+1479 FNDMADSLDALTV

-1529 FRGQL
+1529 FRSQM

-1596 DEQGNIY
+1596 DAEGRIY
-1603 DLQNDIGSIPD
+1603 DLETDIAEIPD
-1614 EVLVAYYGDN
+1614 EVLIEIYGDN
-1624 TDALD
+1624 TDALE
-1629 KARESKKAVE
+1629 KARQAKEEAKK
-1639 DVDGDTA
+1639 VDNTDANITITA
-1646 TVTINATDN
+1646 TDYASAKLRDL
-1655 ATSVIGGIQDRINRL
+1655 QDR
-1670 LRNVNIPIGAGSSA
+1670 LRQLRGAKANIIVGTSQA
-1684 TGSIG
+1684 TGGMNSV
-1689 SAPVI
+1689 PVI
-1694 PRHAKGYI
+1694 PRHATGYI
-1702 ATGPTLTNQ
+1702 AKGPTLTNQ
-1711 GWIGEDGVEAV
+1711 GWIGEDGIEAV
-1722 TNWATGGAV
+1722 ANWATGGAV

-1745 AIAEGMAQ
+1745 AIADGMAK
-1753 RGAGTGVTYNM
+1753 RGAGGGQTYNL
-1764 YIDGARIND
+1764 YIND
-1773 DAQIQSQFVDLM
+1773 AHVNDDPAIRSAFVNLM
-1785 LTLRRKEMMNVG
+1785 TTIERKGAMNIGN

>member
-78 MEQLGDKVVKI
+78 MEQLGDKVVRI

-140 KELAEHV
+140 KELAKYV
-147 GGVKNAME
+147 GGVQNATE
-155 LAKMDVVDFDSAMKR
+155 LAKMNVVEFDTA
-170 LDVPASVVE
+170 LEHLNVPASVVE

-195 GELDKMLEQMEQLG
+195 GELDKMLEKMEQLG
-209 IFTTSDVEQ
+209 VFTTSDVEQ

-302 NAVLKMDPKNLD
+302 NAILKMDPKNLD

-322 MSQKAELL
+322 MTQKAELL

-344 NTPEVQQAAEEHRNL
+344 NTHEVQQAAEEHRNL

-378 DQAAELKNLKA
+378 DQAAELKNLEA
-389 AAERTKESM
+389 AAKRTKESM

-406 AYEQGLTGHNAYEQV
+406 AYEGGYSGHSEYAAIEEQ
-421 ATQLDD
+421 
-427 ARKNVKRILDDWN
+427 I
-440 KMLDFDFE
+440 
-448 RNGPISNMGIDPDDL
+448 
-463 IPQTILDRYRLL
+463 
-475 KKSVDETAGAL
+475 
-486 EKAQKAFIDTQTH
+486 KA
-499 LGHDLNSEAE
+499 
-509 MERRYN
+509 
-515 AFVEAERQA
+515 
-524 KQAKSAFEEFTS
+524 AKSAAEGFKTQWDKMNKSLYESNQDTLDIATYLDTYELKLKKLRDEADKVALAYSEGKVSVEEWQAAMQAPYDYEETEAS
-536 SEKGVGESA
+536 VKRMAEGYRDASKQAEKL
-545 IEMATDFENASRE
+545 AT
-558 VDDLQK
+558 
-564 TLKTLDDV
+564 TLKGMEDTH
-572 KIADKGDYEKWQQDL
+572 IASDEDYEKWKQDL
-587 NKVQD
+587 NKLQG

-598 VQVDRCNSE
+598 VQVDRCNAE
-607 VNESKT
+607 VDESRE
-613 AMERAEGELDLSNQ
+613 AMNRAEGELDLSNQ

-654 ENAGILTP
+654 EDASILTP

-677 PAISGMGYAMIN
+677 PAISGMGYAMVN

-832 AIASTIA
+832 ALASTIA

-851 ISKTFSF
+851 ISKTMSF
-858 METAVAAAG
+858 FETAVAAAG

-878 AAVQEGGDQLTIF
+878 NAVTEGGDQLTIF
-891 ANMAGMTADEFVEA
+891 ANMADMTADQFAEA
-905 WSSDPEGTFEGLS
+905 WSSDPEGTFESLS
-918 QTIKGAEGSLQK
+918 QTIEGAQGSLQK

-943 STWESDP
+943 ATWESDP

-996 GHLDDNLEMSGNAWN
+996 GHLDDNLTMSGDAWN
-1011 GVSDQWGRAGDAAN
+1011 GVSDEWGRAGDAAN

-1053 EGAVPILKTLSGMLE
+1053 DGAVPILKTLSEMLA
-1068 DATAWFQNL
+1068 DATAWFESL

-1091 GFALGPLLTI
+1091 GFALGPLLTV

-1402 NKQAV
+1402 NAQAIA
-1407 EEATRQ
+1407 EATRQ

-1479 FNDMADSLNALTV
+1479 FNDMADSLDALTV

-1603 DLQNDIGSIPD
+1603 DLNADIGSIPD

-1629 KARESKKAVE
+1629 KARESKKAVK

-1773 DAQIQSQFVDLM
+1773 DAQIQSQFIDLM
-1785 LTLRRKEMMNVG
+1785 LTIRRKEAMNVG

>member
-78 MEQLGDKVVKI
+78 MEQLGDKVVRI

-116 YNDMVTTIATL
+116 YNDMVSTIATL

-132 KVSKNAAI
+132 KVAKNAAI

-195 GELDKMLEQMEQLG
+195 GELDKMLEKMEQLG
-209 IFTTSDVEQ
+209 VFTTSDVEQ

-250 RDKSEAEGLSAT
+250 RDKAEAEGLSAT

-322 MSQKAELL
+322 MTQKAELL

-344 NTPEVQQAAEEHRNL
+344 NTPEVKQAAEEHRNL

-365 ARSAAQKARSAYS
+365 ARSAAQKARSTYS
-378 DQAAELKNLKA
+378 DQAAELKNLEA
-389 AAERTKESM
+389 AAKRTKESM

-406 AYEQGLTGHNAYEQV
+406 AYEGGYSGHSEYVAIEEQ
-421 ATQLDD
+421 
-427 ARKNVKRILDDWN
+427 
-440 KMLDFDFE
+440 M
-448 RNGPISNMGIDPDDL
+448 
-463 IPQTILDRYRLL
+463 
-475 KKSVDETAGAL
+475 
-486 EKAQKAFIDTQTH
+486 KA
-499 LGHDLNSEAE
+499 
-509 MERRYN
+509 
-515 AFVEAERQA
+515 
-524 KQAKSAFEEFTS
+524 AKSAAEGFKTQWDKMNKS
-536 SEKGVGESA
+536 LYESGQ
-545 IEMATDFENASRE
+545 D
-558 VDDLQK
+558 
-564 TLKTLDDV
+564 TLDIATYLDTY
-572 KIADKGDYEKWQQDL
+572 KLKLSELRSEADKVALAYSERKVSEEEWQAAMQAPYDYEETEASVKRMAEGYRDASKQAENLATTLRDMEDTHIASDKDYDRWKQDL
-587 NKVQD
+587 NKLQD

-598 VQVDRCNSE
+598 VRVDECNAE
-607 VNESKT
+607 VNESKSV
-613 AMERAEGELDLSNQ
+613 MERAESELDLSNQ

-633 LTTKIEENTAAKK
+633 LTNKIEENTAAKK

-654 ENAGILTP
+654 EDAGILTP

-677 PAISGMGYAMIN
+677 PAISGLGYAMIN
-689 ASEDIDSA
+689 ASDDIDSA

-747 DNLQEF
+747 ENLQEF

-832 AIASTIA
+832 ALASTIA

-851 ISKTFSF
+851 ISKTMSF
-858 METAVAAAG
+858 FETAVAAAG

-878 AAVQEGGDQLTIF
+878 NAVAEGGDQLTIF
-891 ANMAGMTADEFVEA
+891 ANMADMTADQFAEA

-918 QTIKGAEGSLQK
+918 KTIEGAQGSLQK

-943 STWESDP
+943 ATWESDP

-996 GHLDDNLEMSGNAWN
+996 GHLDDNLEMSGDAWN
-1011 GVSDQWGRAGDAAN
+1011 GISDQWGRAGDAAN

-1053 EGAVPILKTLSGMLE
+1053 EGAVPILKTLSEMLA
-1068 DATAWFQNL
+1068 DATAWFESL

-1083 AIIQMGAF
+1083 AIISLGAV
-1091 GFALGPLLTI
+1091 GFAIGPLLTI
-1101 ISTVITSKQNIANWA
+1101 ISTLITSKKNIVDWA

-1140 LKQAGT
+1140 LKSAGGGMQAVSIALRSEFKALGASLLSSIGT
-1146 AGSGLQAVMIA
+1146 AAVIVAIGAVVAEFIRLYQEMELVKKSTTGLQ
-1157 LKSETKTLF
+1157 K
-1166 LSLVKGGLTAAAIA
+1166 AISGIGQ
-1180 AVGYLIAEFVKLRQ
+1180 V
-1194 EYELQ
+1194 
-1199 QKATV
+1199 
-1204 GLQEAMGRVAQATGD
+1204 TGD
-1219 FSGLLPGTEK
+1219 FSDKLPAVEH
-1229 SLEDLYEDVDRL
+1229 SLEEIHEIAGNLR
-1241 TQRQADLAD
+1241 QQQADLAD
-1250 SLDNANEKYSSSIGP
+1250 EISNANTQYSNTAGTVR
-1265 AEYYAQTIEDLI
+1265 YYAQTIEDLI

-1297 NQECGTSYGLNDYG
+1297 NRECGTSYGLNDYG
-1311 ELIDTQTGKVVDNT
+1311 ELIDTQTGKVIDNT
-1325 EAIWDNVEARRAQ
+1325 EAIWDNVRAREAQ
-1338 AIVDYYSD
+1338 ATIDYYQD
-1346 AYNEATAQAQEA
+1346 AFDQAVA
-1358 QDTLDGL
+1358 N
-1365 LAKQEELKQSEFYGK
+1365 K
-1380 ELWEIDDADLAAF
+1380 LAA
-1393 QEWNAEWSA
+1393 EESIAALEEEREALENDSRRLADHRSAKYRSWSA
-1402 NKQAV
+1402 EV
-1407 EEATRQ
+1407 EENRKN
-1413 LENAEQVRDDLEQRI
+1413 LEAANDTYRDSVDAIEALNQKIADANDLL
-1428 GEATDQLRANEKAQQ
+1428 DANEKAQQ

-1474 GDDAT
+1474 GDDVT

-1629 KARESKKAVE
+1629 KARESKEKLDE
-1639 DVDGDTA
+1639 LDGDTA
-1646 TVTINATDN
+1646 TVTVNATDN

>member
-12 GGDTTRLSKA
+12 GGDTTKLSKA

-78 MEQLGDKVVKI
+78 MEQLGDKVVRI

-140 KELAEHV
+140 KELAKYV
-147 GGVKNAME
+147 GGVRNATE
-155 LAKMDVVDFDSAMKR
+155 LAKMNVVEFDEA
-170 LDVPASVVE
+170 LEHLNGPASVVE

-195 GELDKMLEQMEQLG
+195 GELDKMLEKMEQLG
-209 IFTTSDVEQ
+209 VFTTSDVEQ

-226 EVIASDK
+226 ELVADNK

-270 KVSMTDSFVGTK
+270 KVSMTDSFVGAK

-322 MSQKAELL
+322 MTQKAELL

-378 DQAAELKNLKA
+378 DQAAELKNLEA
-389 AAERTKESM
+389 AAKRTKESM

-421 ATQLDD
+421 STQLDD

-515 AFVEAERQA
+515 ALGEAERQA

-572 KIADKGDYEKWQQDL
+572 KIADKGDYEKWKQDL

-592 EYKELT
+592 EYKELS
-598 VQVDRCNSE
+598 VQVDRCNAEVKESE
-607 VNESKT
+607 AV
-613 AMERAEGELDLSNQ
+613 MERAEGELDLSNQ

-633 LTTKIEENTAAKK
+633 LTNKIEENTAAKK

-654 ENAGILTP
+654 EDAGILTP

-677 PAISGMGYAMIN
+677 PAISGLGYAMIN
-689 ASEDIDSA
+689 ASDDIDSA

-832 AIASTIA
+832 ALASTIA

-851 ISKTFSF
+851 ISKTMSF
-858 METAVAAAG
+858 FETAVAAAG
-867 GTMEISMESIG
+867 GTMEVSMESIG
-878 AAVQEGGDQLTIF
+878 NAVAEGGDQLTIF
-891 ANMAGMTADEFVEA
+891 ANMADMTADQFAEA
-905 WSSDPEGTFEGLS
+905 WSSDPEGTFESLS
-918 QTIKGAEGSLQK
+918 QTIEGAQGSLQK

-943 STWESDP
+943 ATWESDP

-996 GHLDDNLEMSGNAWN
+996 GHLDDNLTMSGDAWN
-1011 GVSDQWGRAGDAAN
+1011 GVSDEWGRAGDAAN

-1053 EGAVPILKTLSGMLE
+1053 EGAVPILKTLSRMLE

-1083 AIIQMGAF
+1083 AIISLGAV
-1091 GFALGPLLTI
+1091 GFAIGPLLTI
-1101 ISTVITSKQNIANWA
+1101 ISTFITSKKNIVEWA

-1140 LKQAGT
+1140 LKSAGGGMQAVSIALRSEFKALGASLLSSIGT
-1146 AGSGLQAVMIA
+1146 AAVIVAIGAVVAEFIRLYQEMELVKKSTTGLQ
-1157 LKSETKTLF
+1157 K
-1166 LSLVKGGLTAAAIA
+1166 AISGIGQ
-1180 AVGYLIAEFVKLRQ
+1180 V
-1194 EYELQ
+1194 
-1199 QKATV
+1199 
-1204 GLQEAMGRVAQATGD
+1204 TGD
-1219 FSGLLPGTEK
+1219 FSDKLPAVEH
-1229 SLEDLYEDVDRL
+1229 SLEEIHEIAGNLR
-1241 TQRQADLAD
+1241 QQQADLAD
-1250 SLDNANEKYSSSIGP
+1250 EISNANTQYSNTAGTVR
-1265 AEYYAQTIEDLI
+1265 YYAQTIEDLI

-1297 NQECGTSYGLNDYG
+1297 NRECGTSYGLNDYG
-1311 ELIDTQTGKVVDNT
+1311 ELIDTQTGKVIDNT
-1325 EAIWDNVEARRAQ
+1325 EAIWDNVRAREAQ
-1338 AIVDYYSD
+1338 ATIDYYQD
-1346 AYNEATAQAQEA
+1346 AFDQAVA
-1358 QDTLDGL
+1358 N
-1365 LAKQEELKQSEFYGK
+1365 K
-1380 ELWEIDDADLAAF
+1380 LAA
-1393 QEWNAEWSA
+1393 EESIAALEEEREALENDSRRLADHRSARYRSWSA
-1402 NKQAV
+1402 EV
-1407 EEATRQ
+1407 EENRKN
-1413 LENAEQVRDDLEQRI
+1413 LEAANDTYRDSVDAIEVLNQKIADANDLL
-1428 GEATDQLRANEKAQQ
+1428 DANEKAQQ

-1603 DLQNDIGSIPD
+1603 DLNADIGSIPD

-1624 TDALD
+1624 TDALN

-1646 TVTINATDN
+1646 TVTISATDN

-1745 AIAEGMAQ
+1745 AIAEGMAN
-1753 RGAGTGVTYNM
+1753 RGAGMGGATYNL
-1764 YIDGARIND
+1764 YIND
-1773 DAQIQSQFVDLM
+1773 ARVNDNPAIESAFVGLM
-1785 LTLRRKEMMNVG
+1785 NTLVREGAMNVGNR

>member
-12 GGDTTRLSKA
+12 GGDTTKLSKA

-78 MEQLGDKVVKI
+78 MEQLGDKVVRI

-116 YNDMVTTIATL
+116 YNDMVSTIATL

-140 KELAEHV
+140 KELAKYV
-147 GGVKNAME
+147 GGVQKATE
-155 LAKMDVVDFDSAMKR
+155 LSKMKVVEFDEA
-170 LDVPASVVE
+170 LEHLNVPASVVE

-195 GELDKMLEQMEQLG
+195 GELDKMLEKMEQLG
-209 IFTTSDVEQ
+209 VFTTSDVEQ

-226 EVIASDK
+226 ELVSDNK

-322 MSQKAELL
+322 MTQKAELL

-344 NTPEVQQAAEEHRNL
+344 DTPEVKQAAEEHRNL

-421 ATQLDD
+421 STQLDD
-427 ARKNVKRILDDWN
+427 ARKNVKRILDEWN
-440 KMLDFDFE
+440 RMLNSDFE

-486 EKAQKAFIDTQTH
+486 EKAQKAFNDTQTH
-499 LGHDLNSEAE
+499 LGHDLYSEAE
-509 MERRYN
+509 MERRYD
-515 AFVEAERQA
+515 ALGEAERQA

-572 KIADKGDYEKWQQDL
+572 KIADEGDYDRWKQDL
-587 NKVQD
+587 NKLQD
-592 EYKELT
+592 EYKELS
-598 VQVDRCNSE
+598 VQVDNCNAE
-607 VNESKT
+607 VNESRT

-654 ENAGILTP
+654 EGAGILTP

-677 PAISGMGYAMIN
+677 PAISGLGYAMIN
-689 ASEDIDSA
+689 ASDDIDSA

-832 AIASTIA
+832 AWASTIA

-851 ISKTFSF
+851 ISKTMSF
-858 METAVAAAG
+858 FETAVAAAG
-867 GTMEISMESIG
+867 GTMEVSMESIG
-878 AAVQEGGDQLTIF
+878 NAVAEGGDQLTIF

-918 QTIKGAEGSLQK
+918 KTIEGAQGSLQK

-943 STWESDP
+943 AMWESDP

-1053 EGAVPILKTLSGMLE
+1053 EGAVPILKTLSEMLA
-1068 DATAWFQNL
+1068 DATAWFESL

-1083 AIIQMGAF
+1083 AIISLGAV
-1091 GFALGPLLTI
+1091 GFAIGPLLTI
-1101 ISTVITSKQNIANWA
+1101 ISTLITSKQNIANWA

-1140 LKQAGT
+1140 LKSAGGGMQAVSIALRSEFKALGASLLSSIGT
-1146 AGSGLQAVMIA
+1146 AAVIVAIGAVVAEFIRLYQEMELVKKSTTGLQ
-1157 LKSETKTLF
+1157 K
-1166 LSLVKGGLTAAAIA
+1166 AISGIGQ
-1180 AVGYLIAEFVKLRQ
+1180 V
-1194 EYELQ
+1194 
-1199 QKATV
+1199 
-1204 GLQEAMGRVAQATGD
+1204 TGD
-1219 FSGLLPGTEK
+1219 FSDKLPAVEH
-1229 SLEDLYEDVDRL
+1229 SLEEIHEIAGNLR
-1241 TQRQADLAD
+1241 QQQADLAD
-1250 SLDNANEKYSSSIGP
+1250 EISNANTQYSNTAGTVR
-1265 AEYYAQTIEDLI
+1265 YYAQTIEDLI

-1297 NQECGTSYGLNDYG
+1297 NRECGTSYGLNDYG
-1311 ELIDTQTGKVVDNT
+1311 ELIDTQTGKVIDNT
-1325 EAIWDNVEARRAQ
+1325 EAIWDNVRAREAQATIDYYQDAFDQAVANKLAAEESIAALEEEREALENDSRRLADHRSERYRSWSAEVEENKKNLEAANDTYRDSVDAIEVLNQKIADATDTLHESERAQ
-1338 AIVDYYSD
+1338 
-1346 AYNEATAQAQEA
+1346 E
-1358 QDTLDGL
+1358 
-1365 LAKQEELKQSEFYGK
+1365 
-1380 ELWEIDDADLAAF
+1380 
-1393 QEWNAEWSA
+1393 
-1402 NKQAV
+1402 
-1407 EEATRQ
+1407 
-1413 LENAEQVRDDLEQRI
+1413 
-1428 GEATDQLRANEKAQQ
+1428 

-1479 FNDMADSLNALTV
+1479 FNDMADSLNALAV

-1529 FRGQL
+1529 FRSQM

-1545 SVSAAAFQSLYE
+1545 SVSAAAFQSLYK

-1603 DLQNDIGSIPD
+1603 DLNADIGSIPD

-1624 TDALD
+1624 TDALN
-1629 KARESKKAVE
+1629 KARAAKEEAKS
-1639 DVDGDTA
+1639 VDRTTGTITITA
-1646 TVTINATDN
+1646 TDYASSIIEKVKRKL
-1655 ATSVIGGIQDRINRL
+1655 SGLGGK
-1670 LRNVNIPIGAGSSA
+1670 NIPIGAGSSA

-1689 SAPVI
+1689 SSPYI

-1745 AIAEGMAQ
+1745 AIAEGMAS
-1753 RGAGTGVTYNM
+1753 RGAGGGGTTYNL
-1764 YIDGARIND
+1764 YIND
-1773 DAQIQSQFVDLM
+1773 ARVNDSPAIESAFVGLM
-1785 LTLRRKEMMNVG
+1785 NTLVREGAMNVGNR

>member
-78 MEQLGDKVVKI
+78 MEQLGDKVVRI

-116 YNDMVTTIATL
+116 YNDMVSTIATL

-140 KELAEHV
+140 KELAKHV
-147 GGVKNAME
+147 GGVQNAME

-195 GELDKMLEQMEQLG
+195 GELDKMLEKMEQLG

-344 NTPEVQQAAEEHRNL
+344 NTPEVKQAAEEHRNL

-378 DQAAELKNLKA
+378 DQAAELKNLEA

-406 AYEQGLTGHNAYEQV
+406 AYEGGYSGHSEYVAIEEQ
-421 ATQLDD
+421 
-427 ARKNVKRILDDWN
+427 I
-440 KMLDFDFE
+440 
-448 RNGPISNMGIDPDDL
+448 
-463 IPQTILDRYRLL
+463 
-475 KKSVDETAGAL
+475 
-486 EKAQKAFIDTQTH
+486 KA
-499 LGHDLNSEAE
+499 
-509 MERRYN
+509 
-515 AFVEAERQA
+515 
-524 KQAKSAFEEFTS
+524 AKSAAEGFKTQWDKMNKSLYDSGQDTLDIATYLDTYELKLKELRSEADKIALAYSEGKASVEEWQAAMQAPYDYEETEAS
-536 SEKGVGESA
+536 VKRMAEGYRDASKQAEKL
-545 IEMATDFENASRE
+545 AT
-558 VDDLQK
+558 
-564 TLKTLDDV
+564 TLKGMEDTH
-572 KIADKGDYEKWQQDL
+572 IASDEDYEKWKQDL
-587 NKVQD
+587 NKLQD
-592 EYKELT
+592 EYKELS
-598 VQVDRCNSE
+598 VQVDRCNVE
-607 VNESKT
+607 VNESRGV
-613 AMERAEGELDLSNQ
+613 MERAEGELDLSNQ

-654 ENAGILTP
+654 EDAGILTP

-677 PAISGMGYAMIN
+677 PAISGLGYAMIN
-689 ASEDIDSA
+689 ASDDIDSA

-832 AIASTIA
+832 ALASTIA

-851 ISKTFSF
+851 ISKTMSF
-858 METAVAAAG
+858 FETAVAAAG
-867 GTMEISMESIG
+867 GTMEVSMESIG
-878 AAVQEGGDQLTIF
+878 NAVAEGGDQLTIF
-891 ANMAGMTADEFVEA
+891 ANMADMTADQFAEA
-905 WSSDPEGTFEGLS
+905 WSSDPEGTFENLS
-918 QTIKGAEGSLQK
+918 QTIEGAQGSLQK

-943 STWESDP
+943 ATWESDP

-965 QSGGSADSTLANLG
+965 QSGGSADSTLVNLG

-996 GHLDDNLEMSGNAWN
+996 GHLDDNLEMSGDAWN
-1011 GVSDQWGRAGDAAN
+1011 GISDQWGRAGDAAN

-1053 EGAVPILKTLSGMLE
+1053 EGAVPILKTLSEMLE

-1157 LKSETKTLF
+1157 LKSETKALF

-1311 ELIDTQTGKVVDNT
+1311 ELIDTQTGKVIDNT

-1402 NKQAV
+1402 NAQAIA
-1407 EEATRQ
+1407 EATRQ

-1454 RQEIVTDD
+1454 RQEIVADD

-1474 GDDAT
+1474 GDDAA
-1479 FNDMADSLNALTV
+1479 FNDMADSLDALTV

-1655 ATSVIGGIQDRINRL
+1655 ASGVLSGIQTRINNL
-1670 LRNVNIPIGAGSSA
+1670 LRRVNIPVTAGQA
-1684 TGSIG
+1684 TGGLNSV
-1689 SAPVI
+1689 PVI

-1745 AIAEGMAQ
+1745 AIADGMAK
-1753 RGAGTGVTYNM
+1753 RGAGGPTYNL
-1764 YIDGARIND
+1764 YINGAHVND
-1773 DAQIQSQFVDLM
+1773 NAQISEQFVELM
-1785 LTLRRKEMMNVG
+1785 LTLARKEDMNRGY

>member
-78 MEQLGDKVVKI
+78 MKQLGDRVVEVGGK
-89 DGENKTVRE
+89 EKTVRE

-116 YNDMVTTIATL
+116 YNDMVSTIATL

-195 GELDKMLEQMEQLG
+195 GELDKMLEKMEQLG

-226 EVIASDK
+226 ELVADNK

-322 MSQKAELL
+322 MTQKAELL

-344 NTPEVQQAAEEHRNL
+344 NTPEVKQAAEEHRNL

-378 DQAAELKNLKA
+378 DQAAELKNLEA
-389 AAERTKESM
+389 AAKRTKESM

-406 AYEQGLTGHNAYEQV
+406 AYEGGYSGHSEYVAIEEQ
-421 ATQLDD
+421 
-427 ARKNVKRILDDWN
+427 
-440 KMLDFDFE
+440 M
-448 RNGPISNMGIDPDDL
+448 
-463 IPQTILDRYRLL
+463 
-475 KKSVDETAGAL
+475 
-486 EKAQKAFIDTQTH
+486 KA
-499 LGHDLNSEAE
+499 
-509 MERRYN
+509 
-515 AFVEAERQA
+515 
-524 KQAKSAFEEFTS
+524 AKSAAEGFKTQWDKMNKS
-536 SEKGVGESA
+536 LYESGQ
-545 IEMATDFENASRE
+545 D
-558 VDDLQK
+558 
-564 TLKTLDDV
+564 TLDIATYLDTY
-572 KIADKGDYEKWQQDL
+572 KLKLSELRSEADKVALAYSEGKASVEEWQAAMQAPYDYEETEASVKRMAEGYRDASKQAENLATTLRGMEDTHIASDEDYEKWKQDL
-587 NKVQD
+587 NKLQD
-592 EYKELT
+592 EYKELS
-598 VQVDRCNSE
+598 VQVDRCNAE
-607 VNESKT
+607 VNESKDV
-613 AMERAEGELDLSNQ
+613 MERAESELDLSNQ

-633 LTTKIEENTAAKK
+633 LTNKIEENTAAKK

-654 ENAGILTP
+654 EDAGILTP

-677 PAISGMGYAMIN
+677 PAISGLGYAMIN
-689 ASEDIDSA
+689 ASDDIDSA

-943 STWESDP
+943 ATWESDP

-1053 EGAVPILKTLSGMLE
+1053 EGAVPILKTLSEMLA
-1068 DATAWFQNL
+1068 DATAWFESL

-1083 AIIQMGAF
+1083 AIISLGAV
-1091 GFALGPLLTI
+1091 GFAIGPLLTI
-1101 ISTVITSKQNIANWA
+1101 ISTLITSKKNIVDWA

-1140 LKQAGT
+1140 LKSAGGGMQAVSIALRSEFKALGASLLSSIGT
-1146 AGSGLQAVMIA
+1146 AAVIVAIGAVVAEFIRLYQEMELVKKSTTGLQ
-1157 LKSETKTLF
+1157 K
-1166 LSLVKGGLTAAAIA
+1166 AISGIGH
-1180 AVGYLIAEFVKLRQ
+1180 V
-1194 EYELQ
+1194 
-1199 QKATV
+1199 
-1204 GLQEAMGRVAQATGD
+1204 TGD
-1219 FSGLLPGTEK
+1219 FSDKLPAVEH
-1229 SLEDLYEDVDRL
+1229 SLEEIHEIAGNLR
-1241 TQRQADLAD
+1241 QQQADLAD
-1250 SLDNANEKYSSSIGP
+1250 EISNANTQYSNTAGTVR
-1265 AEYYAQTIEDLI
+1265 YYAQTIEDLI

-1297 NQECGTSYGLNDYG
+1297 NRECGTSYGLNDYG
-1311 ELIDTQTGKVVDNT
+1311 ELIDTQTGKVIDNT
-1325 EAIWDNVEARRAQ
+1325 EAIWDNVRAREAQ
-1338 AIVDYYSD
+1338 ATIDYYQD
-1346 AYNEATAQAQEA
+1346 AFDQAVA
-1358 QDTLDGL
+1358 N
-1365 LAKQEELKQSEFYGK
+1365 K
-1380 ELWEIDDADLAAF
+1380 LAA
-1393 QEWNAEWSA
+1393 EESIAALEEEREALENDSRRLADHRSARYRSWSA
-1402 NKQAV
+1402 EV
-1407 EEATRQ
+1407 EENRKN
-1413 LENAEQVRDDLEQRI
+1413 LEAANDTYRDSVDAIETLNQKIADANDLL
-1428 GEATDQLRANEKAQQ
+1428 DANEKAQQ

-1454 RQEIVTDD
+1454 RQEIVADD

-1474 GDDAT
+1474 GDDAA
-1479 FNDMADSLNALTV
+1479 FNDMADSLDALTV

-1603 DLQNDIGSIPD
+1603 DLQNDIDSIPD

-1629 KARESKKAVE
+1629 KARESKKAVD

-1655 ATSVIGGIQDRINRL
+1655 ATSVIGGIQNRINRL

-1753 RGAGTGVTYNM
+1753 RGAGGGTTYNL
-1764 YIDGARIND
+1764 YIND
-1773 DAQIQSQFVDLM
+1773 ARVNDDPAIESAFLNLM
-1785 LTLRRKEMMNVG
+1785 GAVNRKGMMVNATR